1 MKKVTYKIEQ
11 FKSITIEVETEEQ
24 EKQIEELNR
33 DFERTDRQ
41 DRRIK
46 AKTES
51 LDQMYEETGNEPV
64 DEGES
69 PEELMMLKLEKEK
82 VRNALNKIRSR
93 YRTAIEIIFWQGK
106 TQREAAMVLGIK
118 ENTFSELLQRALIA
132 FKKEFQKN

>member
-1 MKKVTYKIEQ
+1 MEHFKWELIEY
-11 FKSITIEVETEEQ
+11 
-24 EKQIEELNR
+24 LDYYN
-33 DFERTDRQ
+33 

-64 DEGES
+64 DDGES
-69 PEELMMLKLEKEK
+69 PEELMMLELEKEK
-82 VRNALNKIRSR
+82 VRNALNKIRPR